1 VKHLLVTAILS
12 LATLTAPTLAQAQD
26 ADAGAKIFKRCAACH
41 TINEGGA
48 KKVGPNLWGVFGSTA
63 GQRDIGYKF
72 SKAMKDSGIV
82 WNDETMSSYLE
93 NPKKFIPKNRMA
105 FPGLKKED
113 DRKDLIAYLKSV
125 TQ

>member
-1 VKHLLVTAILS
+1 MKHLLAPAILS

-41 TINEGGA
+41 TYYVGGA

-63 GQRDIGYKF
+63 GQRNIGYKF

-113 DRKDLIAYLKSV
+113 DRKNLIAYLKSV

>member
-1 VKHLLVTAILS
+1 MKHLLVPAILS
-12 LATLTAPTLAQAQD
+12 LATLIAPTLAQAQD

-41 TINEGGA
+41 SYNEGGA
-48 KKVGPNLWGVFGSTA
+48 NKVGPNLWGVFGSTA
-63 GQRDIGYKF
+63 GQRNISYKF
-72 SKAMKDSGIV
+72 SKAMKESGIV

>member
-1 VKHLLVTAILS
+1 VNHLLAPAILS
-12 LATLTAPTLAQAQD
+12 LATLTAPTLAEAQD
-26 ADAGAKIFKRCAACH
+26 VDAGAKIFKRCASCH
-41 TINEGGA
+41 TYNEGGA

-63 GQRDIGYKF
+63 GQRNISYKF

>member
-1 VKHLLVTAILS
+1 MKHLLVPAILS
-12 LATLTAPTLAQAQD
+12 LATLIAPTLAQAQD
-26 ADAGAKIFKRCAACH
+26 AVAGAKTFKRCAACH
-41 TINEGGA
+41 TYNEGGA

-63 GQRDIGYKF
+63 GQRNISYKF

-105 FPGLKKED
+105 FPGLKKEE
-113 DRKDLIAYLKSV
+113 DRKNLIAYLKSV